1 MRHRAGLSRQRS
13 RLASSKLIVFS
24 SSRRIP
30 PPGWSAPARTSG
42 TLCKK
47 AKSTRLRS
55 IQTHR
60 RRTRAT
66 PRPGTARAHGRAH
79 ATARQKRR
87 VAVESARRRKGGA
100 CRPYGCGSSRA
111 DSAGVRTLSS
121 LATDPHAATRYE
133 CYHNKKRE
141 TSGGW
146 AYHRQHDH
154 IARPELRRRHPSRPS
169 IIPQQLCP
177 IVREVTRLFHP
188 CVVDVVHAVSCAHAR
203 EARERAASGTASS
216 GQTGGGCILCQLVA
230 AAWLNT

>member
-30 PPGWSAPARTSG
+30 PPGWSAPARKSAPDQPPPQLGHDSMTANGSG
-42 TLCKK
+42 VRILCDNVEI
-47 AKSTRLRS
+47 RRIRS
-55 IQTHR
+55 GARTHR

-111 DSAGVRTLSS
+111 DSAGVRTLSFVS
-121 LATDPHAATRYE
+121 EPQTRAQPQDTSATTTRKEKHPAIGLTIASTTTSPGRNSAAVTHFAPASYRS
-133 CYHNKKRE
+133 N
-141 TSGGW
+141 S
-146 AYHRQHDH
+146 A
-154 IARPELRRRHPSRPS
+154 PSS
-169 IIPQQLCP
+169 
-177 IVREVTRLFHP
+177 VK
-188 CVVDVVHAVSCAHAR
+188 
-203 EARERAASGTASS
+203 
-216 GQTGGGCILCQLVA
+216 
-230 AAWLNT
+230 